1 MVSLTRNLTLCI
13 AVALTACAPAGDEIV
28 VLARDDDGRFSL
40 EPRVLDVESVDPLV
54 SAHFTLI
61 EGASLRMAGDTLV
74 VEGGSPFS
82 ARLTEGTPRA
92 PLDHECLV
100 ALTAIQHF
108 EDAHAFFVR
117 MGVGDAG
124 VAPERSR
131 IFLYPRMLGDS
142 GLPIST
148 YSDNAGFAS
157 VIDGFVLAPEVQL
170 GDADVPLATS
180 PLIATHEL
188 GHAMIH
194 RLTRRRT
201 IDDPHYA
208 SLHEGLSDV
217 FAAAQHDAPDVL
229 ADIGEH
235 ELFAAGA
242 RDLRVERALTPAQL
256 DALGSSHYRNPYPV
270 GTLIARTFWLAAE
283 RTLDTHGS
291 RRAALEHVAS
301 LAVAALASFPRDAA
315 LHIVPFFDHLLRL
328 PSVDATHHA
337 AFCDSLR
344 ETFALVIAESEE
356 CR

>member
-1 MVSLTRNLTLCI
+1 VGSLTRILSLGLS
-13 AVALTACAPAGDEIV
+13 VALVSCAPPGDEII
-28 VLARDDDGRFSL
+28 VLARDGDGRFSL
-40 EPRVLDVESVDPLV
+40 EPRVLDVESLDPLV
-54 SAHFTLI
+54 SEHFTLV
-61 EGASLRMAGDTLV
+61 EGASLRQVGDTIV
-74 VEGGSPFS
+74 VEGGSPFA
-82 ARLTEGTPRA
+82 ARLTGDAPRA

-131 IFLYPRMLGDS
+131 IFLYPRLLGD
-142 GLPIST
+142 GLSIST
-148 YSDNAGFAS
+148 FSDNAGFAS
-157 VIDGFVLAPEVQL
+157 EIDGFILAPEVQL

-194 RLTRRRT
+194 RLARRGPV
-201 IDDPHYA
+201 DDPHYA

-217 FAAAQHDAPDVL
+217 FAVAQHDAPDVL

-242 RDLRVERALTPAQL
+242 RDVRIERALTPAQL
-256 DALGSSHYRNPYPV
+256 DALRSGSRRSPYPV

-283 RTLDTHGS
+283 RTLETHGS
-291 RRAALEHVAS
+291 RHAALEHVAS
-301 LAVAALASFPRDAA
+301 LAVAALASFPSDAP
-315 LHIVPFFDHLLRL
+315 LHILPFFDHLLRL

-344 ETFALVIAESEE
+344 ETFAIAIDESEE